1 MASAVISLFSS
12 AFLAAT
18 ILPLSSE
25 ILLLALLQQG
35 YPALLLLL
43 VAGTGNV
50 LGSCLNWWLG
60 TCLARFQQQRWF
72 YFSPGQISRAQER
85 FQRFGSWTLLFAW
98 VPVIGDPLTL
108 IAGVM
113 RLPFLPFL
121 ILTASGKFA
130 RYAVLIWLF

>member
-1 MASAVISLFSS
+1 MSSAVISLFFS

-18 ILPLSSE
+18 ILPFSSE

-35 YPALLLLL
+35 HPELLLLL

-60 TCLARFQQQRWF
+60 TCLTRFQHRRWF
-72 YFSPGQISRAQER
+72 YFSPQQIARAQDR
-85 FQRFGSWTLLFAW
+85 FRRFGSWTLLFAW

-113 RLPFLPFL
+113 RLHFLPFL

-130 RYAVLIWLF
+130 RYAVLVWLV